1 MKYKNIYVINATGMI
16 IGVINDVLN
25 TEKLTTILND
35 GTIVKLIN
43 KGRVIIGTIA
53 GNDAE
58 NSEIDLNDLNYY
70 IIPIGKTF
78 NDEIMELWSNIE
90 VLDIKGIDLDG
101 DIITDSDGISY
112 FINIREGIVKRIKTR
127 SDHESL
133 ISSKSIFTIFTKL
146 FPMCKNSRWISNGDN
161 SIKLSVY
168 DSSVMYNVE
177 LIFTYTNEKEWK
189 FETIENYEKGLSTRK

>member
-1 MKYKNIYVINATGMI
+1 MNNKNIYVINDTGMI

-43 KGRVIIGTIA
+43 RGKVIIGTIA

-58 NSEIDLNDLNYY
+58 NSEIDQNDLNYY

-112 FINIREGIVKRIKTR
+112 YINIIEGIVKKIKTR
-127 SDHESL
+127 SNNESL
-133 ISSKSIFTIFTKL
+133 ISSKHIFTIFTRL
-146 FPMCKNSRWISNGDN
+146 FPMYKNSRWIYHGKN
-161 SIKLSVY
+161 SIKISVY

-177 LIFTYTNEKEWK
+177 LIFTYNNEKEWK
-189 FETIENYEKGLSTRK
+189 FETLDNYKKISKHA